1 MKIAESYWAVD
12 RQHVGT
18 NMMYSGFMPGN
29 ATTDAIPSW
38 DTYRRDN

>member
-18 NMMYSGFMPGN
+18 NMYSGFMPGN